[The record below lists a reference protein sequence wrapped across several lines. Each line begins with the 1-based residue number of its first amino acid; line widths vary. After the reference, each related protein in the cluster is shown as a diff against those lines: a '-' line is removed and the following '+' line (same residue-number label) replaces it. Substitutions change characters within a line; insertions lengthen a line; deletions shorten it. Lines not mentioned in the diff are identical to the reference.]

1 MCLTSAGVPNGLD
14 ESAIS
19 ATFGTWQLASM
30 TRMDLASDTRSMPA
44 ILAVL
49 LN

>member
-1 MCLTSAGVPNGLD
+1 MPAALTVGGIGRSLRP
-14 ESAIS
+14 SS
-19 ATFGTWQLASM
+19 WPLASM